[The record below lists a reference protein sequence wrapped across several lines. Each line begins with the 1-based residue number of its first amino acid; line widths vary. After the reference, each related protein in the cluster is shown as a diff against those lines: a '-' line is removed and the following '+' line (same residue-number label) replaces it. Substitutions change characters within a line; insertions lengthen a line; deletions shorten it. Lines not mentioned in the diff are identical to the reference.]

1 MLKAF
6 AGKGDFPKIRTFNKS
21 DISTNSVYKDL
32 EAAEKMYVIFPS
44 PRFYNNSIVTVSK
57 RRNFVLI
64 CYGGK
69 RYIENDFKRI
79 YTKKILKC
87 KSIYIPYEGYLI
99 NRYCILHEQLF
110 LTLYTENVSSKDPLL
125 LYVVIICFGVV
136 LIWVSMVWRLVTFS
150 CALIPACLSY
160 SPL

>member
-44 PRFYNNSIVTVSK
+44 LRFYNNSIVTVSK
-57 RRNFVLI
+57 RRNLVLI

-79 YTKKILKC
+79 TKKTLKC

-136 LIWVSMVWRLVTFS
+136 LIWV
-150 CALIPACLSY
+150 
-160 SPL
+160 

>member
-57 RRNFVLI
+57 RRNLVLI

-69 RYIENDFKRI
+69 RYIENDFKI
-79 YTKKILKC
+79 ITKKILKC

-99 NRYCILHEQLF
+99 NRYCILHEKRSFTVVRCNHLF
-110 LTLYTENVSSKDPLL
+110 WCCTDLGLNGMKTGDILL
-125 LYVVIICFGVV
+125 CFNPCMLELLPFVVC
-136 LIWVSMVWRLVTFS
+136 W
-150 CALIPACLSY
+150 
-160 SPL
+160 

>member
-44 PRFYNNSIVTVSK
+44 PRFYNNSVVTVSK
-57 RRNFVLI
+57 RRNLVLI
-64 CYGGK
+64 CYGEK
-69 RYIENDFKRI
+69 DIENDLKRI
-79 YTKKILKC
+79 TKKILKC

-99 NRYCILHEQLF
+99 NRYCILHEKLF

-136 LIWVSMVWRLVTFS
+136 LIWV
-150 CALIPACLSY
+150 
-160 SPL
+160 

>member
-57 RRNFVLI
+57 RCNLVLI

-79 YTKKILKC
+79 TKKILKC
-87 KSIYIPYEGYLI
+87 KNLYIPYEGYLI
-99 NRYCILHEQLF
+99 NRYCILHEKLF

-136 LIWVSMVWRLVTFS
+136 LIWVWMVWRLVTFS

>member
-57 RRNFVLI
+57 RRNLVLI

-79 YTKKILKC
+79 TKKILKC
-87 KSIYIPYEGYLI
+87 KSINIPYEGYLI
-99 NRYCILHEQLF
+99 NRYCILHEKLF

-136 LIWVSMVWRLVTFS
+136 LIWVWMVWRLVTFS

>member
-57 RRNFVLI
+57 RCNLVLI

-79 YTKKILKC
+79 TKKILKC
-87 KSIYIPYEGYLI
+87 KSINIPYEGYLI
-99 NRYCILHEQLF
+99 NRYCILHEKLF

-136 LIWVSMVWRLVTFS
+136 LIWVWMVWRLVTFS

>member
-57 RRNFVLI
+57 RRNLVLI

-69 RYIENDFKRI
+69 RYIENDFKI
-79 YTKKILKC
+79 ITKKILKC

-99 NRYCILHEQLF
+99 NRYCILHEKLF

-125 LYVVIICFGVV
+125 LYVVIICYGVV
-136 LIWVSMVWRLVTFS
+136 LIWVWMVWRLVTFS

>member
-32 EAAEKMYVIFPS
+32 EAAEKMYVIFSS
-44 PRFYNNSIVTVSK
+44 PRFYNNSVVTVSK
-57 RRNFVLI
+57 RRNLVLI

-79 YTKKILKC
+79 TKKILKC
-87 KSIYIPYEGYLI
+87 KSINIPYEGYLI

-136 LIWVSMVWRLVTFS
+136 LIWV
-150 CALIPACLSY
+150 
-160 SPL
+160 

>member
-44 PRFYNNSIVTVSK
+44 PRFYNSSIVTVSK
-57 RRNFVLI
+57 RRNLVLI

-79 YTKKILKC
+79 TTKILKC
-87 KSIYIPYEGYLI
+87 NLI
-99 NRYCILHEQLF
+99 NRYCILHEKLF

-136 LIWVSMVWRLVTFS
+136 LIWVWMVWRLVTFS